1 MKMRQF
7 LPLGLLFLTLL
18 VGACRSEFEQVRT
31 SGDPA
36 QILTKANEYYD
47 AGEWIRAQTL
57 YELVVAPY
65 RGRPE
70 AEEIG
75 MRLAYTYYN
84 TQQYILGSYYFKNF
98 AQTYGASPRKEEAD
112 FMAAYSNYQL
122 SPTFR
127 LDQSYTLK
135 AIEGFEEFANQYPNS
150 ERVAE
155 SNALIDEM
163 RAKLER
169 KDFES
174 AQLYYELQQ
183 YQSAVRTFENL
194 LRDYPDT
201 DRAEEIR
208 YLVVRAAYQL
218 ASNSFIER
226 QQERFQEVLPR
237 ARLFLRRYPDSEYR
251 NEVADMLEQSEER
264 LNQLQD
270 VGYQNT
276 STGTRPQR

>member
-7 LPLGLLFLTLL
+7 LPVALVLLALLFS
-18 VGACRSEFEQVRT
+18 ACRSEFEQVRT
-31 SGDPA
+31 SGDPEK
-36 QILTKANEYYD
+36 ILAKAEEYFE
-47 AGEWIRAQTL
+47 AGEWLRAQTL
-57 YELVVAPY
+57 FELVVAPY

-70 AEEIG
+70 AEQIALN
-75 MRLAYTYYN
+75 LAYTYYN
-84 TQQYILGSYYFKNF
+84 TQQYILASYYFKNF
-98 AQTYGASPRKEEAD
+98 AQTYGISPRREEAD
-112 FMAAYSNYQL
+112 FMAAFSNYQL

-127 LDQSYTLK
+127 LDQTYTLK
-135 AIEGFEEFANQYPNS
+135 AIEAFEEFANQYPNS
-150 ERVAE
+150 ERLEE
-155 SNALIDEM
+155 SNRLIDEM

-194 LRDYPDT
+194 LKDYPDT

-208 YLVVRAAYQL
+208 YLVVRAAFQL

-226 QQERFQEVLPR
+226 QRERYEEVLPR

-251 NEVADMLEQSEER
+251 NEVADMLENSEKR

-276 STGTRPQR
+276 GSGTRSQR

>member
-1 MKMRQF
+1 MKMRPF
-7 LPLGLLFLTLL
+7 LSFALLLLTLL
-18 VGACRSEFEQVRT
+18 VSACRSEFEQVRT

-36 QILTKANEYYD
+36 QILAKANEYYD
-47 AGEWIRAQTL
+47 GGEWLRAQTL

-70 AEEIG
+70 AEEIAL
-75 MRLAYTYYN
+75 RLAYTYYN
-84 TQQYILGSYYFKNF
+84 TQQYILASYYFKNF
-98 AQTYGASPRKEEAD
+98 AQTYGASPRREEAD
-112 FMAAYSNYQL
+112 FMAAYSNYKL

-150 ERVAE
+150 ERVEE
-155 SNALIDEM
+155 SNRLIDEM
-163 RAKLER
+163 RTKLER

-226 QQERFQEVLPR
+226 QRERYEEVLPR
-237 ARLFLRRYPDSEYR
+237 ARLFLRRYPDSAYR
-251 NEVADMLEQSEER
+251 NEVADMLEQSEKR